1 MPIRRSRH
9 WPRSTPISISTKLIQ
24 LACLGI
30 EHAACFA
37 SWKSLVGRIGRVGR
51 QVVED
56 DPDHLGFR
64 IVHVSEV
71 TRPPRSPIAAPPA
84 IASPR
89 FWLAQPLAANSVI
102 VTAPRLI
109 ALAIPDPAR

>member
-1 MPIRRSRH
+1 MLS
-9 WPRSTPISISTKLIQ
+9 Q
-24 LACLGI
+24 LACFGI
-30 EHAACFA
+30 EHGGCCA
-37 SWKSLVGRIGRVGR
+37 SWKSLVERTGRVRR

-56 DPDHLGFR
+56 DPDPLGLR

-71 TRPPRSPIAAPPA
+71 ARPPRSAIAAPPA

-89 FWLAQPLAANSVI
+89 FWLAQPLAVNSVI

-109 ALAIPDPAR
+109 ALAVPDPAH